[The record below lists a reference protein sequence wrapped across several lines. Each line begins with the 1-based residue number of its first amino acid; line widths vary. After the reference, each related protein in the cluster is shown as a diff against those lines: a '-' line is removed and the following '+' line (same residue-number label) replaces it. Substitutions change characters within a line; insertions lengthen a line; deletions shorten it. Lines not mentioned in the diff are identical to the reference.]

1 MPRSEVR
8 VGDLGADPGAIPTAD
23 RSVPNAPDPLP
34 EQDAPSNPTDPIAAR
49 AIAWAVQLRSGEA
62 SAADHAAFDA
72 WRRADPRHEAAAARM
87 ERALGRL
94 NELPQ
99 GLPPR
104 QAMRRSLLAQAGRRS
119 ALRNTLGLVLAG
131 VGGGL
136 LWSHGQR
143 PLSALAADFSTG
155 TGERRVFALADGS
168 RLWLNA
174 RSVVDQSFDGTARRL
189 HLRSGELIV
198 EVAKE
203 SQEAGGGR
211 PFIVHTAQGHIQA
224 LGTRFLV
231 RQDDGS
237 SLVAVLH
244 SAVRIEPLQGQALTL
259 AQGHSARLTAQGVA
273 QEALAPQAASAW
285 EDGFVEVHDRPL
297 QDVVDA
303 LRPYHPG
310 VLRVS
315 PQAARLRV
323 TGSFPLDDSERT
335 LAALARALPI
345 TVHRRTGWWV
355 SIDLR

>member
-1 MPRSEVR
+1 MPYPEASADHF
-8 VGDLGADPGAIPTAD
+8 GGGAAVDPA
-23 RSVPNAPDPLP
+23 
-34 EQDAPSNPTDPIAAR
+34 DPIAAR

-62 SAADHAAFDA
+62 SAADHAAFDD
-72 WRRADPRHEAAAARM
+72 WRQADPQHEAAAARM

-94 NELPQ
+94 GALPE
-99 GLPPR
+99 GLAPR
-104 QAMRRSLLAQAGRRS
+104 RAMRRSLLPQTGRRS

-131 VGGGL
+131 VGGSL

-143 PLSALAADFSTG
+143 PLSALTADFSTG

-174 RSVVDQSFDGTARRL
+174 RSVVDQSFEGTGRHL
-189 HLRSGELIV
+189 HLRAGELIV
-198 EVAKE
+198 DVAKD
-203 SQEAGGGR
+203 ANAR
-211 PFIVHTAQGHIQA
+211 PFIVHTAQGRIQA

-244 SAVRIEPLQGQALTL
+244 SAVRIAPLRGAAMTL
-259 AQGHSARLTAQGVA
+259 AQGHSARLTAQGVV
-273 QEALAPQAASAW
+273 QETLPPQAASAW

-297 QDVVDA
+297 QEVVDA
-303 LRPYHPG
+303 LRPYHAG

-315 PQAARLRV
+315 PEAARLRV
-323 TGSFPLDDSERT
+323 TGSFPLDDSART

-345 TVHRRTGWWV
+345 TVQRRASWWV

>member
-1 MPRSEVR
+1 MPRSEAHAGGL
-8 VGDLGADPGAIPTAD
+8 GDDPDATPTAD
-23 RSVPNAPDPLP
+23 
-34 EQDAPSNPTDPIAAR
+34 PTDPIAAR
-49 AIAWAVQLRSGEA
+49 VIAWAVQLRSGEA

-189 HLRSGELIV
+189 HLRTGELII
-198 EVAKE
+198 EVAKDT
-203 SQEAGGGR
+203 GGR
-211 PFIVHTAQGHIQA
+211 PFVVHTAQGRIQA

-244 SAVRIEPLQGQALTL
+244 SAVRIEPMRGQALTL

-297 QDVVDA
+297 QEVVDA

-315 PQAARLRV
+315 PQAAHLRV

-355 SIDLR
+355 SIDMR

>member
-1 MPRSEVR
+1 MPRSEAQA
-8 VGDLGADPGAIPTAD
+8 G
-23 RSVPNAPDPLP
+23 
-34 EQDAPSNPTDPIAAR
+34 NPADPIAAR
-49 AIAWAVQLRSGEA
+49 AIAWAVQLHSGEA
-62 SAADHAAFDA
+62 SATDHAAFDA
-72 WRRADPRHEAAAARM
+72 WCRADPRHAAAAARM

-94 NELPQ
+94 SKLPE
-99 GLPPR
+99 GLAPR

-119 ALRNTLGLVLAG
+119 ALHNTLGLVLAG
-131 VGGGL
+131 VGGSL

-174 RSVVDQSFDGTARRL
+174 RSVVDQSFDTAARRL
-189 HLRSGELIV
+189 HLRAGELIV
-198 EVAKE
+198 EVVKDPCG
-203 SQEAGGGR
+203 S
-211 PFIVHTAQGHIQA
+211 PFVVHTAQGRVQA

-231 RQDDGS
+231 RQEDGN

-244 SAVRIEPLQGQALTL
+244 SAVRVEPLQGETVTL
-259 AQGHSARLTAQGVA
+259 AQGRSARLTTQGVA
-273 QEALAPQAASAW
+273 QVALAPQTASAW

-310 VLRVS
+310 MLRVS

-345 TVHRRTGWWV
+345 AVHRRTGWWV
-355 SIDLR
+355 SIDLH

>member
-1 MPRSEVR
+1 MPRSEGQA
-8 VGDLGADPGAIPTAD
+8 GDLGDDPGATPTAN
-23 RSVPNAPDPLP
+23 RSAPNTPDPLP
-34 EQDAPSNPTDPIAAR
+34 EPVDPADPIAAR

-62 SAADHAAFDA
+62 SAADHAAFDN

-99 GLPPR
+99 GLAPR
-104 QAMRRSLLAQAGRRS
+104 HAMRRSLLAQAGRRS
-119 ALRNTLGLVLAG
+119 ALRNTLGLGLVLAG
-131 VGGGL
+131 VGGL

-155 TGERRVFALADGS
+155 TGERRAFALADGS

-174 RSVVDQSFDGTARRL
+174 RSAVDQSYDGAARRL
-189 HLRSGELIV
+189 HLRTGEVIV
-198 EVAKE
+198 DVAKDPD
-203 SQEAGGGR
+203 GR
-211 PFIVHTAQGHIQA
+211 PFIVQTAQGRIQA

-231 RQDDGS
+231 RQDDDS

-244 SAVRIEPLQGQALTL
+244 SAVRIEPLQGQAQTL

-345 TVHRRTGWWV
+345 TVNRRTGWWV
-355 SIDLR
+355 SIDVR

>member
-1 MPRSEVR
+1 MPRSEGQA
-8 VGDLGADPGAIPTAD
+8 GDLGDDPGATPTANC
-23 RSVPNAPDPLP
+23 SAPNTPDPLP
-34 EQDAPSNPTDPIAAR
+34 EPVDPADPIAAR

-62 SAADHAAFDA
+62 SAADHAAFDN

-99 GLPPR
+99 GLAPR
-104 QAMRRSLLAQAGRRS
+104 HAMRRSLLAQAGRRS
-119 ALRNTLGLVLAG
+119 ALRNTLGLVLAGVG

-174 RSVVDQSFDGTARRL
+174 RSVVDQSFDGATRRL
-189 HLRSGELIV
+189 HLRTGEVIV
-198 EVAKE
+198 EVVKDPD
-203 SQEAGGGR
+203 GR
-211 PFIVHTAQGHIQA
+211 PFIVQTAQGRIQA

-231 RQDDGS
+231 RQDDDS

-259 AQGHSARLTAQGVA
+259 AQGRSARLTAQGVA

-335 LAALARALPI
+335 LAALERALPI
-345 TVHRRTGWWV
+345 TVQRRTGWWV
-355 SIDLR
+355 SIDVR